1 MEEHQV
7 VPDVLDEVPPAVVQI
22 KYGDAEVNNGN
33 VLTPTQVLTP
43 PTQVIW
49 PVKENALYTLCM
61 TDPDA
66 PSRQDPKFR
75 EFHHW
80 LVVNIPGSDIARGK
94 VLSDYVGSG
103 PPRDTGLHR
112 YVFIVY
118 EQPGP
123 LECDEPIIPKNSAEH
138 RRSFSIRKFAAK
150 YNLRLVAGNLYQ
162 AEYDP
167 SSDLVH
173 KQLGI
178 RK

>member
-1 MEEHQV
+1 MEQHEV
-7 VPDVLDEVPPAVVQI
+7 VPDVLDEVPPDVVQI
-22 KYGDAEVNNGN
+22 KYAEAEVNNGN
-33 VLTPTQVLTP
+33 VLTPTQVFSP
-43 PTQVIW
+43 PTYMSW
-49 PVKENALYTLCM
+49 PAKENALYTLCM

-66 PSRQDPKFR
+66 PSRQEPKFR

-80 LVVNIPGSDIARGK
+80 LVVNIPGSDFARGN

-103 PPRDTGLHR
+103 PPKGTGLHR

-118 EQPGP
+118 EQPGA
-123 LECDEPIIPKNSAEH
+123 LECDEPIISKNSADH

-150 YNLRLVAGNLYQ
+150 YNLRLSAGNFYQ

-167 SSDLVH
+167 STDLVH
-173 KQLGI
+173 KQLGL